1 MKRYG
6 PMGSMIIIDDIIDMM
21 LIVGIQMIMDDNY
34 RLQSK

>member
-34 RLQSK
+34 RLESK

>member
-6 PMGSMIIIDDIIDMM
+6 PMGSMIIIDDIIDIM